1 MPQPLVPITPIAG
14 RFASRSVLVT
24 GAASGI
30 GAATAVRFGAEG
42 ASVIVTD
49 IDLAGC
55 ERVAAAIRGAGGTAQ
70 ARLLDQASEE
80 SVTAFAAS
88 RGASGLDVAV
98 VNAGAV
104 LPLGDIETTEP
115 AAWDWIHGI
124 NLRGAFLVARA
135 VVPLMRGRAGPSI
148 VFTASISGQRAH
160 GGSGSY
166 AATKAGVLGLSRSLA
181 MEVGASGI
189 RVNCVCP
196 GPVASKMGGTVDEL
210 RPLLP
215 TIPLGR
221 VAEPEDIAAAICFLA
236 SADARHI
243 TAAELVIDGGATAEA
258 PLPEASRAGTRTA
271 NAARR
276 G

>member
-98 VNAGAV
+98 VN
-104 LPLGDIETTEP
+104 
-115 AAWDWIHGI
+115 
-124 NLRGAFLVARA
+124 
-135 VVPLMRGRAGPSI
+135 
-148 VFTASISGQRAH
+148 
-160 GGSGSY
+160 
-166 AATKAGVLGLSRSLA
+166 
-181 MEVGASGI
+181 
-189 RVNCVCP
+189 
-196 GPVASKMGGTVDEL
+196 
-210 RPLLP
+210 
-215 TIPLGR
+215 
-221 VAEPEDIAAAICFLA
+221 
-236 SADARHI
+236 
-243 TAAELVIDGGATAEA
+243 
-258 PLPEASRAGTRTA
+258 
-271 NAARR
+271 
-276 G
+276 